1 MNKWLNKLKLD
12 FKINKEGI
20 IGGAIVGEVV
30 ALYIQFS
37 NLPLNFFEAS
47 KNFLF
52 DRMVTLAPQTQEL
65 AILHITSIL
74 VCSSVGYILD
84 KIIKPKV

>member
-1 MNKWLNKLKLD
+1 MDNLIDKLKRD

-30 ALYIQFS
+30 ALYIQFTGM
-37 NLPLNFFEAS
+37 PLNFFEAS

-52 DRMVTLAPQTQEL
+52 DRAFSMAPQTQEIW
-65 AILHITSIL
+65 ILHITSIL
-74 VCSSVGYILD
+74 ICMSIGYLLD
-84 KIIKPKV
+84 KIVKPKV